1 MTTQL
6 NTAIETKIARSYT
19 DGNGLKIDVI
29 EIVYA
34 DGLVERHLGW
44 TEEDLDSPTVFYI
57 QTSNGTVLKST
68 LKTTENDQLILV
80 YRELWMRRHSQQTTQ
95 TINPEEQ
102 DEIELIRAAELAK
115 SDFGFDE

>member
-44 TEEDLDSPTVFYI
+44 TEEDLDSQTVFYI
-57 QTSNGTVLKST
+57 QTSNGTVLKFT
-68 LKTTENDQLILV
+68 LKTTDNDQLILV
-80 YRELWMRRHSQQTTQ
+80 YRELWMKRHSQETTQ

-102 DEIELIRAAELAK
+102 DEIEFLRIAELAK

>member
-1 MTTQL
+1 MTAQL

-34 DGLVERHLGW
+34 DGLVEEHLGW
-44 TEEDLDSPTVFYI
+44 TEEDLDSQTVFYI

-80 YRELWMRRHSQQTTQ
+80 YRELWMKRHSQETTQ
-95 TINPEEQ
+95 TINAEEQ
-102 DEIELIRAAELAK
+102 DEIEFLRIAELAK